1 MKAAEL
7 VQDVMH
13 LNFLLSRH
21 GHAHLFVRREAILL
35 HLTEL
40 KNRQEMAGN
49 AFCRT
54 IDSILSAHVE
64 TEPSFLVAVE
74 IGDPVMNLVRWL
86 QEPAQDFELLPSR
99 PGGQTLEFLSPVF
112 EGRRYHF
119 VLIGTNL
126 KRVPT
131 SLVTVAFEGVP
142 RSVPV
147 ASVASMV
154 SAALPSL
161 LLPRYSGPSRIH
173 GPGLGRIRVI
183 LLAQD
188 ATRSAGD
195 GPLPRHDL
203 FGLSPR
209 DWAHQV
215 PRDVTKDE
223 YVACA
228 ERVHEAARTDGFKA
242 LADELAEREHN
253 PGREAVVAPEWVVAL
268 KLLAALFAEPW
279 GSFSD
284 VAPNPHTVR
293 SRHSD
298 PLIRRPSV

>member
-1 MKAAEL
+1 MKASEL

-21 GHAHLFVRREAILL
+21 GSAHLFVRREAVLL

-40 KNRQEMAGN
+40 RHKPEMAGN
-49 AFCRT
+49 AFCHT
-54 IDSILSAHVE
+54 IDAVLSSEVE
-64 TEPSFLVAVE
+64 TEPSFVVALEV
-74 IGDPVMNLVRWL
+74 GGPVWDLVRWL
-86 QEPAQDFELLPSR
+86 QDPSQDFELLPSR
-99 PGGQTLEFLSPVF
+99 PGRQTLEFLSPVF
-112 EGRRYHF
+112 EGRRYRFHI
-119 VLIGTNL
+119 VGIHLT
-126 KRVPT
+126 RVP
-131 SLVTVAFEGVP
+131 SMVASIPFEGVP
-142 RSVPV
+142 RSARV

-154 SAALPSL
+154 SATLL
-161 LLPRYSGPSRIH
+161 GILLPDHSAAHRTH
-173 GPGLGRIRVI
+173 GAALGRTRTL

-203 FGLSPR
+203 FGLSGR
-209 DWAHQV
+209 EWAHQV

-242 LADELAEREHN
+242 LAEELAQREHN
-253 PGREAVVAPEWVVAL
+253 PGQEAPAAREWVVAL

-279 GSFSD
+279 GSFSE
-284 VAPNPHTVR
+284 VTSNPHTVR